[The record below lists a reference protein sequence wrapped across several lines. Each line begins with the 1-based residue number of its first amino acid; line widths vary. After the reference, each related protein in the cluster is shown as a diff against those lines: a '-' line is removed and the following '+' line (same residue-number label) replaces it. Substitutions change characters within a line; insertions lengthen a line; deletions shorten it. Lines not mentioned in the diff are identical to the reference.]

1 MFVIIVDS
9 LGVKIKN
16 DDLYKEILL
25 SKLIMATSCN
35 SVLTYT
41 KQPFDE
47 CNKILNS
54 LDKPKVSKM
63 IMTKYEFNQIISLRT
78 CQLSLGAIPFVD
90 IVADIKSNMDLR
102 KIALEELKQNKIPF
116 LIKRP
121 LPNNKYEFVKVRDL
135 NLTAVKYMF
144 DL

>member
-1 MFVIIVDS
+1 MTT
-9 LGVKIKN
+9 
-16 DDLYKEILL
+16 L
-25 SKLIMATSCN
+25 S
-35 SVLTYT
+35 YT

-47 CNKILNS
+47 CGKIITS

-63 IMTKYEFNQIISLRT
+63 IMTKYEFNQVISLRT
-78 CQLSLGAIPFVD
+78 CQLSLGAIPFVE
-90 IVADIKSNMDLR
+90 IKEEIRSNMDLR
-102 KIALEELKQNKIPF
+102 KIALEELRQNKIPF

-121 LPNNKYEFVKVRDL
+121 LPNNRYEFVRVSDL